1 MDEVSAA
8 GAEAAAVY
16 FLQLYAYV
24 YATNDLT
31 EWRALSHRECIFC
44 ASVITNVEEQVA
56 AGNWSEGGLVE
67 FESVAGVEVSEDFFS
82 VEALVNQS
90 PGLEY
95 GPDGSLVDETPGE
108 RSLVTLVIL
117 RDQTNWVVREA
128 QVDEAP
134 AT

>member
-1 MDEVSAA
+1 MDQADSA

-16 FLQLYAYV
+16 FLNLYAYV

-31 EWRALSHRECIFC
+31 EWRELSHAECVFC
-44 ASVITNVEEQVA
+44 ASVVTNVEKQVA
-56 AGNWSEGGLVE
+56 AGNRSEGGLVE